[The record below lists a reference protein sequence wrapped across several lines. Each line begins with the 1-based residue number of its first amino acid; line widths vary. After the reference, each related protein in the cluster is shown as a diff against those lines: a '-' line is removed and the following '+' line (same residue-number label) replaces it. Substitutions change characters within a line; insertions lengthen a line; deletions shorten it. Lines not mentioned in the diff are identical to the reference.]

1 MTMKALYS
9 LAALALLAGGHA
21 YAACTYPTAPEAIP
35 DGNTATLEQMVAAQ
49 KAVRQF
55 DQDIGAY
62 TACLKLES
70 DAALAQLDQGGDD
83 AKKKEKE
90 EQKKELERM
99 QVQKHNAAVE
109 ADEALAARFNEQL
122 KVFKAK
128 NAKK

>member
-1 MTMKALYS
+1 MKALYS
-9 LAALALLAGGHA
+9 LAVLAALAGGGNA
-21 YAACTYPTAPEAIP
+21 YAACTYPTAPDALP

-49 KAVRQF
+49 KQVKQF

-70 DAALAQLDQGGDD
+70 DAALAQVDQGQND
-83 AKKKEKE
+83 AKKKE
-90 EQKKELERM
+90 EQKKELEKM

-122 KVFKAK
+122 KVFKTK